1 MSWLR
6 HLRWK
11 LFVSHLL
18 IILIGVVVLLPTA
31 HFLARTQLPQEPSLA
46 LGSAGAVATVVQA
59 VVRRVEAEPY
69 FQPGKAMSFPL
80 SSVREVA
87 DERTGELL
95 YRAV

>member
-1 MSWLR
+1 MLEILESLFAPEYRDRAYRITFRDGERYVLR
-6 HLRWK
+6 AVGC
-11 LFVSHLL
+11 F
-18 IILIGVVVLLPTA
+18 GGGDDPDGA
-31 HFLARTQLPQEPSLA
+31 
-46 LGSAGAVATVVQA
+46 AGTVVQA